1 MNNNIKKKQKPE
13 VFIELDV
20 VSAGFNGVSVARSE
34 GMVYFVQGAVPG
46 DRVNAKVLK
55 KKKSYVECKTVEV
68 IIPSPHRIEPICD
81 HFAYCG
87 GCTRQHFEYTEQ
99 TKWKALNVVESFTRL
114 HKVAVGEFVEI
125 LSSPKIYEYRNKME
139 FSFSDRRWLTPEE
152 MGDKSREENPI
163 EDKHFALGL
172 HVSGAYDKV
181 LEVNYC
187 HLQTQKA
194 NEIFDLTKK
203 LCKDNEITAHNV
215 RSHSGLLRNLV
226 IRYSKLEDNYMV
238 ILITN
243 PTEDKTELEFVDLW
257 ANVINDLGYVAS
269 TIYATKERNSPVKI
283 IEYKTLY
290 GKDYLLE
297 DILGVKFQISPFSF
311 FQTNPIQ
318 LDNFIKYILEFSEL
332 NSDEILWD
340 LYCGTG
346 SISLPAASSVKKV
359 IGLELVE
366 DSIEDAKKNAKL
378 NNFENTEFYAVDLHT
393 KNLPEIFSKLEKPDN
408 IIIDPPRAGIHN
420 NVIDHLLELEV
431 PKITY
436 VSCNPTTM
444 ARDCELL
451 SAKYDIIKIKPVDMF
466 PQTYH
471 IEAIAQLR
479 LKK

>member
-1 MNNNIKKKQKPE
+1 
-13 VFIELDV
+13 
-20 VSAGFNGVSVARSE
+20 
-34 GMVYFVQGAVPG
+34 
-46 DRVNAKVLK
+46 
-55 KKKSYVECKTVEV
+55 
-68 IIPSPHRIEPICD
+68 
-81 HFAYCG
+81 
-87 GCTRQHFEYTEQ
+87 
-99 TKWKALNVVESFTRL
+99 
-114 HKVAVGEFVEI
+114 
-125 LSSPKIYEYRNKME
+125 
-139 FSFSDRRWLTPEE
+139 
-152 MGDKSREENPI
+152 
-163 EDKHFALGL
+163 
-172 HVSGAYDKV
+172 
-181 LEVNYC
+181 VNYC

-203 LCKDNEITAHNV
+203 LCKDNGITAHNV

-257 ANVINDLGYVAS
+257 AKSINDLGYVAS